1 MTGNLTGDVTGDVT
15 GNLTGDVTGDVT
27 GNLTGNSTGLHTGD
41 VTGNLTGD
49 VTGNLTGDVTGNLTG
64 DVTGNLTG
72 DVTGNL
78 TGDVTGNLTGD
89 VSGNVTGNARSA
101 TTIETTRQIAGQP
114 FNGSQNVVIQSND
127 LSDITLTNITTN
139 QILTYNG
146 SHWEN
151 TNELNGI
158 NITGLSTPTEDS
170 DAANK
175 AYVDAHAGNIIAGNG
190 LERTNNTLSVR
201 GVETNGTYS
210 SITANSLQYSSLTV
224 KVFDS
229 SNIAIHSTTTPSSI
243 PSFGGD
249 FSGKINLW
257 LNRNNVPAFIKMDD
271 LCDRIYNV
279 TFQTSLQLFKIVDE
293 DGGIN
298 FIDGTRI
305 TFFIAN
311 TSYSARNQMQIFGY
325 NQSTINSNII
335 LSSKL
340 DDQYN
345 PSTEYLTFPA
355 TSGAG
360 RRHSIT
366 LQWSAAPEY
375 KWYQVLY

>member
-1 MTGNLTGDVTGDVT
+1 MTGDVTGDVTGNVTGDVT

-27 GNLTGNSTGLHTGD
+27 GNAG
-41 VTGNLTGD
+41 
-49 VTGNLTGDVTGNLTG
+49 
-64 DVTGNLTG
+64 
-72 DVTGNL
+72 
-78 TGDVTGNLTGD
+78 
-89 VSGNVTGNARSA
+89 SA
-101 TTIETTRQIAGQP
+101 TILKTTREIAGQP

-146 SHWEN
+146 THWEN
-151 TNELNGI
+151 TNKLNGI

-201 GVETNGTYS
+201 GVEANGTYPPNVLPV
-210 SITANSLQYSSLTV
+210 NSLQYSSLTI

-229 SNIAIHSTTTPSSI
+229 KNIAIHSTTTPSTI

-257 LNRNNVPAFIKMDD
+257 LNKDNVPAFIKMDD
-271 LCDRIYNV
+271 LCNRVYYVND
-279 TFQTSLQLFKIVDE
+279 QSSLQLHKIVDE
-293 DGGIN
+293 RGGIN
-298 FIDGTRI
+298 FKDGTRI
-305 TFFIAN
+305 TFFVANGNNFTNPEGFQMSIAGFDLE
-311 TSYSARNQMQIFGY
+311 TR
-325 NQSTINSNII
+325 TSNII
-335 LSSKL
+335 LSSEIAPTFSL
-340 DDQYN
+340 F
-345 PSTEYLTFPA
+345 TFP
-355 TSGAG
+355 TYEGPG

-366 LQWSAAPEY
+366 LQWCVPENF
-375 KWYQVLY
+375 WYQVLY